1 MTIGEQIQQMLPEL
15 IVDKAKSYVNFD
27 LYDNEGHS
35 IMTGCARRAELW
47 DKEYNES
54 KDFISISAL
63 KTELLNDTWIDQDFA
78 KAVIET
84 IENSHAFVARPQ
96 GEWKIREAK
105 DNDGDFIGHELYCS
119 NKTITRLQAE
129 WICKTKSTFPQ
140 YQPDEFECSSCKQV
154 STQKYNFCPHCGAG
168 MRGDKND

>member
-63 KTELLNDTWIDQDFA
+63 KAEIDSA
-78 KAVIET
+78 KT
-84 IENSHAFVARPQ
+84 IARP
-96 GEWKIREAK
+96 
-105 DNDGDFIGHELYCS
+105 
-119 NKTITRLQAE
+119 QAE

-154 STQKYNFCPHCGAG
+154 STQKYNFCPYCGAG

>member
-27 LYDNEGHS
+27 LYDKEGHS
-35 IMTGCARRAELW
+35 LMTGCARRAELW
-47 DKEYNES
+47 DKEYNDS
-54 KDFISISAL
+54 RDFISISAL

-78 KAVIET
+78 KAIIET

-105 DNDGDFIGHELYCS
+105 DNDGDLIGHELYCS
-119 NKTITRLQAE
+119 NCGKVKVRFISRCYTAE
-129 WICKTKSTFPQ
+129 EAKEQLKDQFA
-140 YQPDEFECSSCKQV
+140 
-154 STQKYNFCPHCGAG
+154 NFCEDCGAD
-168 MRGDKND
+168 MQKGDNND